1 MLKIVDLKKKFG
13 QVEVLKGISFQIDD
27 GEIGVVLGKSGAG
40 KTTLIRC
47 INGLESFDSGKI
59 VLDDVEIKSINDMK
73 EIRGQIGMV
82 FQNFNL
88 FPHLSVLENI
98 IESPVRVFGR
108 NKDEVVKE
116 ALDLL
121 EMVDLLDKR
130 DNYPHQLSG
139 GQQQRVAIARSCALK
154 PKVLCFDE
162 PTSALDKDNIQKV
175 GEIIKDCK
183 KMGMAILIITHDT
196 VFAEE
201 IADKTLNISEGLL
214 V

>member
-13 QVEVLKGISFQIDD
+13 QVEVLKGISFQIDG

-108 NKDEVVKE
+108 NKDEAVKE

-121 EMVDLLDKR
+121 EMVDLLDKK
-130 DNYPHQLSG
+130 DHYPHQLSG

>member
-82 FQNFNL
+82 SKISTY
-88 FPHLSVLENI
+88 FP
-98 IESPVRVFGR
+98 
-108 NKDEVVKE
+108 
-116 ALDLL
+116 
-121 EMVDLLDKR
+121 
-130 DNYPHQLSG
+130 
-139 GQQQRVAIARSCALK
+139 
-154 PKVLCFDE
+154 
-162 PTSALDKDNIQKV
+162 T
-175 GEIIKDCK
+175 
-183 KMGMAILIITHDT
+183 
-196 VFAEE
+196 
-201 IADKTLNISEGLL
+201 
-214 V
+214 